1 MTRRK
6 AGVACM
12 ALGALLLIGAA
23 LLIVQNQQEE
33 TRANQAAT
41 AALTAIKQELA
52 AENPSLIVP
61 GANATPAPKAT
72 EAPVGTAQPV
82 IQPTPI
88 PEMPT
93 LMIDG
98 QAYIGYIELPTLGL
112 SLPVRSQW
120 SYAALKTAP
129 CRYWGSVYDDSMVIL
144 AHNYDRHFGRLVQL
158 GLGDPVQL
166 IDAEGKLYQYQVAET
181 EILEMRDVEEMV
193 ENSFDL
199 TLFTCTKGG
208 KTRMAVRLNRAKHVQ

>member
-1 MTRRK
+1 MIRRK
-6 AGVACM
+6 AGVVCM
-12 ALGALLLIGAA
+12 VLGALLLTGAA
-23 LLIVQNQQEE
+23 LLIVQNRQEE
-33 TRANQAAT
+33 TQAEQAAS
-41 AALTAIKQELA
+41 AVLKAMQQELA

-61 GANATPAPKAT
+61 GANATPAPQTT
-72 EAPVGTAQPV
+72 EAPVETSQPNAE
-82 IQPTPI
+82 PTPI

-98 QAYIGYIELPTLGL
+98 QAYIGYIEFPTLGL

-158 GLGDPVQL
+158 GEGDPVQF
-166 IDAEGKLYQYQVAET
+166 IDAEGNLYQYQVAET
-181 EILEMRDVEEMV
+181 ETLEKREVEEMV
-193 ENSFDL
+193 ESGFDL
-199 TLFTCTKGG
+199 TLFTCTRGG
-208 KTRMAVRLNRAKHVQ
+208 KTRMAVRLNRVKHLQ